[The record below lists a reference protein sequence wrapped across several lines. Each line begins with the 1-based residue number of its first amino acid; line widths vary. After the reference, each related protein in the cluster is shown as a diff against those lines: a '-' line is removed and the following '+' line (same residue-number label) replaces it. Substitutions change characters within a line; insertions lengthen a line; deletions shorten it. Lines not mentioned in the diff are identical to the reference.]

1 MDNAVRILRKT
12 TFLVIVAVCVATTSW
27 AQSVRSLMKDG
38 NKFFE
43 NENYRAALPY
53 YEKVLA
59 KEPNNETALFR
70 AGVSYMSFDKEKA
83 SDYIYRAQKLKPKV
97 SKDVEYWLGRV
108 DHINYRF
115 DDAITHF
122 KAYDATL
129 KKKDQRKPEIALL
142 IQQSKNAKDLFNNPK
157 DIFVKN
163 LGPTINTQYS
173 EHSPVISADD
183 NYLLFTSRGSAV
195 TGGETAADGEYFE
208 DIF

>member
-12 TFLVIVAVCVATTSW
+12 TLLIIVAVCVATTSW

-43 NENYRAALPY
+43 NENYRAALPF

-70 AGVSYMSFDKEKA
+70 AGVSYMAFDKEKA
-83 SDYIYRAQKLKPKV
+83 SDYIYKAQKLKPKV

-115 DDAITHF
+115 DDAMNHF

-129 KKKDQRKPEIALL
+129 KK
-142 IQQSKNAKDLFNNPK
+142 
-157 DIFVKN
+157 
-163 LGPTINTQYS
+163 
-173 EHSPVISADD
+173 
-183 NYLLFTSRGSAV
+183 
-195 TGGETAADGEYFE
+195 
-208 DIF
+208 